1 MIILMAPIHHPVT
14 SHMVVAHQTAS
25 CLQAAVGLVVSVA
38 IAQAVGN
45 FLKNYRYVT
54 VALYQY

>member
-1 MIILMAPIHHPVT
+1 
-14 SHMVVAHQTAS
+14 MVVAHQTAS
-25 CLQAAVGLVVSVA
+25 CLRAAVGLVVSVA